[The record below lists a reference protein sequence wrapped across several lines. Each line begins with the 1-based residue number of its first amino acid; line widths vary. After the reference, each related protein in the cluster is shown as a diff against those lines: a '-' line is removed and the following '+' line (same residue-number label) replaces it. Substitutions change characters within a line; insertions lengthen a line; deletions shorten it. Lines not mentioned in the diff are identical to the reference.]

1 MRHVLPIYLS
11 NINISV
17 IKKTNVKTPILKFQL
32 ENEIIKGFD
41 FDDFVKRNQG
51 FIFARANKKQKIPTS
66 KEFEI
71 SLRIDDI
78 TLLKQLGW
86 GVED

>member
-17 IKKTNVKTPILKFQL
+17 IKKTAVKTPILTFKL
-32 ENEIIKGFD
+32 EDEIIKGFD
-41 FDDFVKRNQG
+41 YDDFIKRNQEYL
-51 FIFARANKKQKIPTS
+51 FNKASKKQKIPTS

-71 SLRIDDI
+71 SLRIDGI
-78 TLLKQLGW
+78 SLLRQIGW